1 MQTHRYCSI
10 MRAVVLLVFSTL
22 LQAETFKDVEYMYKQ
37 DGKEKAERIGG
48 ALDFNATLKKV
59 MFESKKVALDI
70 PAASIT
76 NVVYERAAKPRY
88 AAGLLL
94 AWPLLFT
101 KSKQHYL
108 TIQYTDDGVGKYA
121 VFKLDKGN
129 FREIL
134 AAAEATTG
142 KKVERSEEK

>member
-1 MQTHRYCSI
+1 M
-10 MRAVVLLVFSTL
+10 MRAVALIAFSAV
-22 LQAETFKDVEYMYKQ
+22 LQAETFKDVEYMYKPA
-37 DGKEKAERIGG
+37 GKVKGERVGG
-48 ALDFNATLKKV
+48 ALDFDAASTKV
-59 MFESKKVALDI
+59 MFESKQVALDI

-76 NVVYERAAKPRY
+76 NLVYERAAQPRY
-88 AAGLLL
+88 TTGLLL

-101 KSKQHYL
+101 KSKKHYL
-108 TIQYTDDGVGKYA
+108 TIQYTDNGLGKYA
-121 VFKLDKGN
+121 VSKLDKGN